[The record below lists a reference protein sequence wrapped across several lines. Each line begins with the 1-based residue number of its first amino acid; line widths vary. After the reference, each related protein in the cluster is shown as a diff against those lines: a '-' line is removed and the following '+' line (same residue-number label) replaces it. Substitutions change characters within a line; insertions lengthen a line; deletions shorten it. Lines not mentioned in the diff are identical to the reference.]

1 MRRRSMGVKN
11 NKNSEDNTRK
21 TEDLELKVKELE
33 SEISKNKSILDKT
46 LKDLHMCQGRLQEI
60 REEKITLNER
70 LKEFELMK
78 LDLKLLNTREIQEE
92 NNRIQHRIHITK
104 KLLDDARDDLKFRA
118 EVIKDLEELKVLDR
132 IRGKWPDS
140 LIVYKNR

>member
-1 MRRRSMGVKN
+1 MGYNNNNN
-11 NKNSEDNTRK
+11 NKNSEDKSRK
-21 TEDLELKVKELE
+21 TEDLELKVKKLE
-33 SEISKNKSILDKT
+33 SELSKNKSVLDKT

-60 REEKITLNER
+60 REEKIALNES
-70 LKEFELMK
+70 LKELELMK
-78 LDLKLLNTREIQEE
+78 LDLKLLNTQKVNDE

-104 KLLDDARDDLKFRA
+104 KLLDEARSELNFRE

-132 IRGKWPDS
+132 IRGKWPES